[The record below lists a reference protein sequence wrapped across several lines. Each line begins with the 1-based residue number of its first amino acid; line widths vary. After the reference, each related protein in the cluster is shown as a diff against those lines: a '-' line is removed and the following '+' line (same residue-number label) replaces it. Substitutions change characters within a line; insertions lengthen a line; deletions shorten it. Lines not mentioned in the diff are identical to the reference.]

1 MPLTENRATELIT
14 QYLSDHPHIN
24 VLSDQGWPDLNQ
36 AI

>member
-24 VLSDQGWPDLNQ
+24 VLSDVLY
-36 AI
+36 IMHI